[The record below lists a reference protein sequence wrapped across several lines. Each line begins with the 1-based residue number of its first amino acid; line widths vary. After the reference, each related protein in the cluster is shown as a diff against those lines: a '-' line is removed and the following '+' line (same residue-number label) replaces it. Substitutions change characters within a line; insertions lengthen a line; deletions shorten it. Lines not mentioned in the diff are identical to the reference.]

1 MGIWYMKTIGDV
13 LTLVLDNETRKKIS
27 GQSNL
32 QSEWCN
38 IVEEA
43 FLGRS
48 SKTSYRRSAE
58 KNGIYSEASERDRVT
73 ACKVAE
79 HSRIAYIKNNMLY
92 VETDHQGWAQ
102 ILQTMQRKI
111 ILTIN
116 KKYPSISVSS
126 IAFLFVN
133 DDEEINR
140 EQEKEAVKIIKQRI
154 ESNTNK
160 ELYGKIKDERLQ
172 SILMNLE
179 TRINMLEDESN

>member
-1 MGIWYMKTIGDV
+1 MKTIGDV

-43 FLGRS
+43 FFGRVNKS
-48 SKTSYRRSAE
+48 AYRRSAE
-58 KNGIYSEASERDRVT
+58 KNSIYSEASERDRVT
-73 ACKVAE
+73 ARKVAE

-102 ILQTMQRKI
+102 ILQTIQRKI
-111 ILTIN
+111 ILIIN

-126 IAFLFVN
+126 IAFLFMN
-133 DDEEINR
+133 DDEKINR
-140 EQEKEAVKIIKQRI
+140 EQEKEAVKTIKQRI
-154 ESNTNK
+154 ENNTNK

-179 TRINMLEDESN
+179 ARINMLEDESD